1 MMLEEKIDKGKGCVF
16 LSDYIWG
23 TEFFVTRKRLTELS
37 CCFWRPPPRQM
48 IFVRTYYMSENA
60 KKELFLSFFPTKK
73 GKSSPFVFLQNP
85 DRWELFSGFD
95 TKQGP

>member
-1 MMLEEKIDKGKGCVF
+1 
-16 LSDYIWG
+16 
-23 TEFFVTRKRLTELS
+23 
-37 CCFWRPPPRQM
+37 M